1 MRGIIMSGWCQRGWP
16 VAVRAVGRVTPTSTW
31 KQRVRIRQGHRPR
44 ILMRTTS
51 AMASPQSLGNVL
63 QEIIDRMGMREQID
77 GVHAVETW
85 AHIAGAQINGNTER
99 VWANERKL
107 YVQVRSSAWRQQLHL
122 QRRDWLQRLNKE
134 LGKDVI
140 DEIIFR

>member
-1 MRGIIMSGWCQRGWP
+1 
-16 VAVRAVGRVTPTSTW
+16 
-31 KQRVRIRQGHRPR
+31 
-44 ILMRTTS
+44 
-51 AMASPQSLGNVL
+51 MASPQSLGNVL